1 MSETKVPL
9 KDGPTVLAEEVE
21 DKCFCEGRGRTWA
34 RKGGWIYSLDGIWLQ
49 NGTAD
54 SLSLKV
60 YEPLLVVGLDKFA
73 GLDIRVRV
81 SGGGHTSQI

>member
-9 KDGPTVLAEEVE
+9 EDGPTVVEVE
-21 DKCFCEGRGRTWA
+21 AKTNASVKERAAHGQKEEDEPTTTMVFDCRMGRLTV
-34 RKGGWIYSLDGIWLQ
+34 YLQ
-49 NGTAD
+49 
-54 SLSLKV
+54 V

>member
-1 MSETKVPL
+1 MLPVEEETARGQRDEDVSTATMVSGCRMVRL
-9 KDGPTVLAEEVE
+9 TVLS
-21 DKCFCEGRGRTWA
+21 F
-34 RKGGWIYSLDGIWLQ
+34 
-49 NGTAD
+49 
-54 SLSLKV
+54 KV

>member
-1 MSETKVPL
+1 MKGKAAHGQEEEDESTATMVFSYRMGRL
-9 KDGPTVLAEEVE
+9 TVSS
-21 DKCFCEGRGRTWA
+21 
-34 RKGGWIYSLDGIWLQ
+34 IQ
-49 NGTAD
+49 
-54 SLSLKV
+54 V

>member
-1 MSETKVPL
+1 MLPVEEETARGQQEEDASTATMVSGCRMVRL
-9 KDGPTVLAEEVE
+9 TVLS
-21 DKCFCEGRGRTWA
+21 F
-34 RKGGWIYSLDGIWLQ
+34 
-49 NGTAD
+49 
-54 SLSLKV
+54 KV